1 MFGYKSMNCSVV
13 SLYDF
18 MCEIFERSQQWGRGM
33 FKE

>member
-1 MFGYKSMNCSVV
+1 V

-18 MCEIFERSQQWGRGM
+18 MREISEKSQQWGRGM